1 MKALV
6 YTGPGR
12 VEIQDVAKPTVGPG
26 DVLLGIE
33 VAAVCGSDIHGFL
46 GHSERRKPGLV
57 LGHEAVGTI
66 EEVHPSVAGWK
77 AGQRVVV
84 NPLITCGAC
93 TACLAGRQNLCAQWK
108 VLGLDRTQGTYAEL
122 VALPVS
128 CLYPFPE
135 GLSEQEAVLTE
146 PLANVVHYFR
156 ISMTEVPDSLAVLGA
171 GPIGILTL
179 VLAKLRG
186 IARVV
191 VVDTNEA
198 RLDVARRL
206 GADAVVVSGREDPVE
221 AVRRGSDGGAEV
233 VVETA
238 GITATRRQAVG
249 CCRRGGRLVFV
260 GLGENESPLPW
271 IEMIRDEK
279 SVFTTFAYT
288 PRDFVAA
295 LRIVASRQID
305 LRPWTETRPLEDGQA
320 GFDKIAYDPGSTLKM
335 VFEI

>member
-1 MKALV
+1 MEGRPARGGEPAHHLRRLRRL
-6 YTGPGR
+6 PGR
-12 VEIQDVAKPTVGPG
+12 Q
-26 DVLLGIE
+26 
-33 VAAVCGSDIHGFL
+33 
-46 GHSERRKPGLV
+46 
-57 LGHEAVGTI
+57 
-66 EEVHPSVAGWK
+66 
-77 AGQRVVV
+77 
-84 NPLITCGAC
+84 
-93 TACLAGRQNLCAQWK
+93 QNLCGQWK

-206 GADAVVVSGREDPVE
+206 GADGVVVSGREDPVE

-238 GITATRRQAVG
+238 GITATRRQAVAAAAA
-249 CCRRGGRLVFV
+249 GGGSSSSASART
-260 GLGENESPLPW
+260 SP
-271 IEMIRDEK
+271 R
-279 SVFTTFAYT
+279 F
-288 PRDFVAA
+288 
-295 LRIVASRQID
+295 
-305 LRPWTETRPLEDGQA
+305 
-320 GFDKIAYDPGSTLKM
+320 PGSR
-335 VFEI
+335 